1 MLPTKTP
8 CRFPANGVTSS
19 KVFLFQRMDRRS
31 AKKRRVR
38 SQVKRKLL
46 REVSAYSTVFPEQAR
61 GYELNCYL
69 SCPMRSRLKLAFGS
83 MPRVFRKA
91 YFLPL
96 SPRLI
101 ASSLSIACAS
111 TSVRCLRT
119 PDVRAAT
126 PRTSASSTRLQVS
139 PSSRCLSAGS
149 CFLVRA
155 RTQTGALRLAKLDTE
170 QPFSYCYELPTQHR
184 LESVAT
190 RTPPPICTSALGS
203 QTALVWRAWGAASD
217 LRDTLCTGTRNR

>member
-19 KVFLFQRMDRRS
+19 EVFLFQGTDRRS

-119 PDVRAAT
+119 PGCSGRYAAYLSQFNPLAGFAFLPLPVGRFLFSCPGAHKNRCAT
-126 PRTSASSTRLQVS
+126 LGKIGHRTTVLI
-139 PSSRCLSAGS
+139 L
-149 CFLVRA
+149 L
-155 RTQTGALRLAKLDTE
+155 
-170 QPFSYCYELPTQHR
+170 
-184 LESVAT
+184 
-190 RTPPPICTSALGS
+190 
-203 QTALVWRAWGAASD
+203 
-217 LRDTLCTGTRNR
+217 

>member
-19 KVFLFQRMDRRS
+19 EVFLFQGTDRRS

-69 SCPMRSRLKLAFGS
+69 SYPMRSRLKLAFGS

-96 SPRLI
+96 SPRERGE
-101 ASSLSIACAS
+101 LSCRKCFQTQS
-111 TSVRCLRT
+111 
-119 PDVRAAT
+119 AAT
-126 PRTSASSTRLQVS
+126 EHQMS
-139 PSSRCLSAGS
+139 
-149 CFLVRA
+149 
-155 RTQTGALRLAKLDTE
+155 
-170 QPFSYCYELPTQHR
+170 
-184 LESVAT
+184 
-190 RTPPPICTSALGS
+190 
-203 QTALVWRAWGAASD
+203 GAAPP
-217 LRDTLCTGTRNR
+217 R